1 MNEYYAEFS
10 WKCYITKNEYFQHFY
25 REYEVSKLYAFRFS
39 QLCILVLSNPF
50 VKISTDYKKLSTELL
65 TGDDKRIIKIMSE
78 SQKVFYE
85 YCYQLKVIAAENGKM
100 CFVRNHDDFVYF
112 ATHKS
117 CDNVLEFEK
126 FLFEIY
132 SIDSND
138 SKYDDNYFTECLV
151 MSALMDE
158 SLSAIFPK
166 NESLE
171 NDNQE

>member
-1 MNEYYAEFS
+1 
-10 WKCYITKNEYFQHFY
+10 
-25 REYEVSKLYAFRFS
+25 
-39 QLCILVLSNPF
+39 
-50 VKISTDYKKLSTELL
+50 
-65 TGDDKRIIKIMSE
+65 MSE

-85 YCYQLKVIAAENGKM
+85 NCYQLKVITAENGKM
-100 CFVRNHDDFVYF
+100 CFVRNHDDFLYF

-132 SIDSND
+132 WIHSND
-138 SKYDDNYFTECLV
+138 IKYDKNYFMECLV

-166 NESLE
+166 KMSP
-171 NDNQE
+171 